1 MGLKGYSELDMMR
14 AQSSVKSLFGKDED
28 YLSHEELKKANW
40 WRRPAAVDAATS
52 FPERPI
58 GIVVAFHE
66 VHSGGYICDRRMT
79 RSELLKTTGLDA
91 SEVRLLLLGHF
102 PDAAAPLASE
112 HIQSSGF
119 YRRESSS
126 AASPTLKPE
135 APPFLKPS
143 GACLLLRL
151 GDLRGVIDSQCL
163 RLFSAEG
170 TPSRNQQCFLDLLH
184 TRLMQP
190 TPSRP
195 SLFATSAV
203 ECALLAISQRLDA
216 TVYEARQA
224 IAPLV
229 NAPLV
234 LREVDL
240 EKVRQHRSQLQE
252 CAAQASAIAAAL
264 LAIVSQPMTV
274 LPLSMADAT
283 AEFEAMLE
291 AYLHAYSQCSR
302 ECRELLAGIED
313 FEAST
318 TLALNARRLQ
328 IEEFELMLVIGS
340 VAIGAGALIPSLFG
354 MNLLNNF
361 ESSNLTF
368 RLTVLMTC
376 AVSVTLFWSLRWL
389 AMYRGVFT
397 SHSRMWTQ
405 QLFDR
410 SIASESTYEILETS
424 PPGLE

>member
-1 MGLKGYSELDMMR
+1 MGLKGYSELEMMR

-40 WRRPAAVDAATS
+40 WRRPVTADITSS
-52 FPERPI
+52 FPERPAVI
-58 GIVVAFHE
+58 MVAFHE
-66 VHSGGYICDRRMT
+66 VHTGGYICDRRMT
-79 RSELLKTTGLDA
+79 RAELLKTTGLDA
-91 SEVRLLLLGHF
+91 AEVRLLLLGHF
-102 PDAAAPLASE
+102 PDAPAPIASE
-112 HIQSSGF
+112 HVCSTF
-119 YRRESSS
+119 YRRESCAVSQ
-126 AASPTLKPE
+126 TLKPE
-135 APPFLKPS
+135 APPFLKSS
-143 GACLLLRL
+143 GSCLLLRL
-151 GDLRGVIDSQCL
+151 GDLRGVIDSHCL

-195 SLFATSAV
+195 SLFATSAI

-240 EKVRQHRSQLQE
+240 ERVRQHRSQLQE

-264 LAIVSQPMTV
+264 LAIVAQPLTV
-274 LPLSMADAT
+274 LPLVMSDAT
-283 AEFEAMLE
+283 VEFEAMLE

-302 ECRELLAGIED
+302 ECRELLAGIQD

-340 VAIGAGALIPSLFG
+340 VALGAGALIPSVFG

-368 RLTVLMTC
+368 RVTVVLTCL
-376 AVSVTLFWSLRWL
+376 VSVTLFWTLRWL

-410 SIASESTYEILETS
+410 SIASVSATFDDPDTAPS
-424 PPGLE
+424 GLE